1 MKDTLKDLND
11 HLFAEMERLGDEEL
25 KGEDLDNEIR
35 RADAV
40 SKISAQIINNGELVV
55 KAARLKNEYGVS
67 DSDLPAFLEDK
78 KK

>member
-55 KAARLKNEYGVS
+55 KAARFKNEYGVS